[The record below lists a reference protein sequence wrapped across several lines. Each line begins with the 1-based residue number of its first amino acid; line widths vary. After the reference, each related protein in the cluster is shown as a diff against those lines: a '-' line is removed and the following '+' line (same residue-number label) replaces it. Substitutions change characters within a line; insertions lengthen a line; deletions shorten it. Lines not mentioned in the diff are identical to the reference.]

1 MKNKILVF
9 DVGGSFIKFSLFFQ
23 GEFISKGKIATPLD
37 SLESLLAALKGI
49 HNEFMDECEGIA
61 VSMPGIVKSA
71 SGHMVHEGSL
81 RYISD
86 INMIEVFKKAFHL
99 PVAIENDG
107 KCAALGEVWR
117 GSLQGV
123 TDGVVLVVGTGM
135 GGGIISQGKLLK
147 GHHLSAGE
155 FSFIR
160 TNNEHADKDEY
171 LLGMQGSSFVLTKTV
186 AKAKGLP
193 AESMTGEKVFKLI
206 EEGDRTVQQI
216 FQEYCRNIATQIIN
230 LQTILD
236 PEKFVIGGGISAN
249 PLLVST
255 IREELEKLY
264 MHSTLNFVRAD
275 IEQSKLGN
283 EANLLGAIY
292 NYKQTR
298 RVSEE

>member
-9 DVGGSFIKFSLFFQ
+9 DIGGSFIKFSLYFQ
-23 GEFISKGKIATPLD
+23 GEFMCKGKVKTPLD
-37 SLESLLAALKGI
+37 SLENLLIALKQI
-49 HNEFMDECEGIA
+49 HNQFIDECEGIA
-61 VSMPGIVKSA
+61 VSMPGIVDSE
-71 SGHMVHEGSL
+71 SGHMVHGGSL
-81 RYISD
+81 RYIND

-107 KCAALGEVWR
+107 KCAALGEAWC
-117 GSLQGV
+117 GSLQGIA
-123 TDGVVLVVGTGM
+123 DGVVLVVGTGM

-160 TNNEHADKDEY
+160 TNNEYADNVDY
-171 LLGMQGSSFVLTKTV
+171 LLGMQGSSSVLSKTV
-186 AKAKGLP
+186 TKAKGLP
-193 AESMTGEKVFKLI
+193 ADSMTGEKVFKLI
-206 EEGDRTVQQI
+206 EEGDHTVQAI

-249 PLLVST
+249 PLLVIT
-255 IREELEKLY
+255 IKEELEKLY
-264 MHSTLNFVRAD
+264 LDSILNFVRAD

-292 NYKQTR
+292 NYKQTYHLD
-298 RVSEE
+298 

>member
-9 DVGGSFIKFSLFFQ
+9 DIGGSFIKFSLYFQ
-23 GEFISKGKIATPLD
+23 GEFMCKGKVKTPLD
-37 SLESLLAALKGI
+37 SLENLLVALKQI
-49 HNEFMDECEGIA
+49 HNQFIDECEGIA
-61 VSMPGIVKSA
+61 VSMPGIVDSE
-71 SGHMVHEGSL
+71 SGHMVHGGSL
-81 RYISD
+81 RYIND

-107 KCAALGEVWR
+107 KCAALGEAWC
-117 GSLQGV
+117 GSLQGIA
-123 TDGVVLVVGTGM
+123 DGVVLVVKTGM

-160 TNNEHADKDEY
+160 TNNEYADNVDY
-171 LLGMQGSSFVLTKTV
+171 LLGMQGSSSVLSKTV

-193 AESMTGEKVFKLI
+193 ADSMTGEKVFKLI
-206 EEGDRTVQQI
+206 EEGDHTVQAI

-249 PLLVST
+249 PLLVIT
-255 IREELEKLY
+255 IKEELEKLY
-264 MHSTLNFVRAD
+264 LDSILNFVRAD

-292 NYKQTR
+292 NYKQTYHFD
-298 RVSEE
+298 

>member
-9 DVGGSFIKFSLFFQ
+9 DIGGSFIKFSLYSQ
-23 GEFISKGKIATPLD
+23 GEFMTKGKVATPLD
-37 SLESLLAALKGI
+37 SLENLLIALKQI
-49 HNEFMDECEGIA
+49 HSQFIDECEGIA
-61 VSMPGIVKSA
+61 VSMPGIVDSVT
-71 SGHMVHEGSL
+71 GHMVHGGSL
-81 RYISD
+81 RYIND
-86 INMIEVFKKAFHL
+86 INIIEVFKKAFHL

-117 GSLQGV
+117 GSLQGIA
-123 TDGVVLVVGTGM
+123 DGVVLVVGTGM

-160 TNNEHADKDEY
+160 TNNEHADNVDY
-171 LLGMQGSSFVLTKTV
+171 LLGMQGSSSVLAKTV

-193 AESMTGEKVFKLI
+193 ADSITGEKVFKLI
-206 EEGDRTVQQI
+206 EEGDHTVQKI
-216 FQEYCRNIATQIIN
+216 FREYCRNIATQIIN

-249 PLLVST
+249 PLLVVT
-255 IREELEKLY
+255 IKEELEKLY
-264 MHSTLNFVRAD
+264 LHSILNFVRAD

-292 NYKQTR
+292 NYMQSQHLE
-298 RVSEE
+298 V

>member
-1 MKNKILVF
+1 M
-9 DVGGSFIKFSLFFQ
+9 
-23 GEFISKGKIATPLD
+23 
-37 SLESLLAALKGI
+37 
-49 HNEFMDECEGIA
+49 IA
-61 VSMPGIVKSA
+61 VFEKT
-71 SGHMVHEGSL
+71 L
-81 RYISD
+81 
-86 INMIEVFKKAFHL
+86 HL

-160 TNNEHADKDEY
+160 TNNEHADNVDY

-193 AESMTGEKVFKLI
+193 ADSMTGEKVFQFI
-206 EEGDRTVQQI
+206 EEGDHTFQKI

-230 LQTILD
+230 LQAILD

-249 PLLVST
+249 PLLVIT
-255 IREELEKLY
+255 IRKELEKLY
-264 MHSTLNFVRAD
+264 MRSFLNVVDAN
-275 IEQSKLGN
+275 IERSKLGN
-283 EANLLGAIY
+283 EANLLGAVY
-292 NYKQTR
+292 NYKQ
-298 RVSEE
+298 SFHLE

>member
-9 DVGGSFIKFSLFFQ
+9 DIGGSFIKFSLFFQ
-23 GEFISKGKIATPLD
+23 GEFISKGKVATPLD
-37 SLESLLAALKGI
+37 SLESLLAALKQI

-61 VSMPGIVKSA
+61 VSMPGIVNSI
-71 SGHMVHEGSL
+71 SGHMVHGGSL
-81 RYISD
+81 RYIND
-86 INMIEVFKKAFHL
+86 INMIEVFEKAFHL

-107 KCAALGEVWR
+107 KCAALGEAWR
-117 GSLQGV
+117 GSLQGI

-206 EEGDRTVQQI
+206 EEGDHTVQKI

-292 NYKQTR
+292 NYKQ
-298 RVSEE
+298 SFHLE

>member
-9 DVGGSFIKFSLFFQ
+9 DIGGSFIKFSLYFQ
-23 GEFISKGKIATPLD
+23 GEFMSKGKVATPLD
-37 SLESLLAALKGI
+37 SLENLLVALKQI
-49 HNEFMDECEGIA
+49 HHQFMDECVGIA
-61 VSMPGIVKSA
+61 VSMPGIVDSA
-71 SGHMVHEGSL
+71 SGHMVHGGSL
-81 RYISD
+81 RYIND

-107 KCAALGEVWR
+107 KCAALGEAWR
-117 GSLQGV
+117 GSLQGIA
-123 TDGVVLVVGTGM
+123 DGVVLVVGTGM

-155 FSFIR
+155 FSFVR
-160 TNNEHADKDEY
+160 TNNEYVDNVDY
-171 LLGMQGSSFVLTKTV
+171 LLGMQGSSSVLSKTV

-193 AESMTGEKVFKLI
+193 ADSMTGEKVFKLI
-206 EEGDRTVQQI
+206 EEGDHTVQTI
-216 FQEYCRNIATQIIN
+216 FQEYCRNIAIQIIN

-249 PLLVST
+249 PLLVVT
-255 IREELEKLY
+255 IKEELEKLY
-264 MHSTLNFVRAD
+264 LDSILNFVRAD

-292 NYKQTR
+292 NYKQSHDLE
-298 RVSEE
+298 V

>member
-9 DVGGSFIKFSLFFQ
+9 DIGGSFIKFSLYFQ
-23 GEFISKGKIATPLD
+23 GEFMCKGKVKTPLD
-37 SLESLLAALKGI
+37 SLENLLVALKQI
-49 HNEFMDECEGIA
+49 HNQFIDECEGIA
-61 VSMPGIVKSA
+61 VSMPGTVDSE
-71 SGHMVHEGSL
+71 SGHMVHGGSL
-81 RYISD
+81 RYIND

-107 KCAALGEVWR
+107 KCAALGEAWC
-117 GSLQGV
+117 GSLQGIA
-123 TDGVVLVVGTGM
+123 DGVVLVVGTGM

-160 TNNEHADKDEY
+160 TNNEYADNVDY
-171 LLGMQGSSFVLTKTV
+171 LLGMQGSSSVLSKTV

-193 AESMTGEKVFKLI
+193 ADSMTGEKVFKLI
-206 EEGDRTVQQI
+206 EEGDHTVQAI

-249 PLLVST
+249 PLLVIT
-255 IREELEKLY
+255 IKEELEKLY
-264 MHSTLNFVRAD
+264 LDSILNFVRAD

-292 NYKQTR
+292 NYKQTYHLD
-298 RVSEE
+298 

>member
-9 DVGGSFIKFSLFFQ
+9 DIGGSFIKFSLYFQ
-23 GEFISKGKIATPLD
+23 GEFMCKGKVKTPLD
-37 SLESLLAALKGI
+37 SLENLLVALKQI
-49 HNEFMDECEGIA
+49 HNQFIDECEGIA
-61 VSMPGIVKSA
+61 VSMPGIVDSE
-71 SGHMVHEGSL
+71 SGHMVHGGSL
-81 RYISD
+81 RYIND

-107 KCAALGEVWR
+107 KCAALGEAWC
-117 GSLQGV
+117 GSLQGIA
-123 TDGVVLVVGTGM
+123 DGVVLVVGTGM

-160 TNNEHADKDEY
+160 TNNEYADNVDY
-171 LLGMQGSSFVLTKTV
+171 LLGMQGSSSVLSKTV
-186 AKAKGLP
+186 AKTKGLP
-193 AESMTGEKVFKLI
+193 ADSMTGEKVFKLI
-206 EEGDRTVQQI
+206 EEGDHTVQAI

-249 PLLVST
+249 PLLVIT
-255 IREELEKLY
+255 IKEELEKLY
-264 MHSTLNFVRAD
+264 LDSILNFVRAD

-292 NYKQTR
+292 NYKQTYHLD
-298 RVSEE
+298 

>member
-9 DVGGSFIKFSLFFQ
+9 DIGGSFIKFSLYFQ
-23 GEFISKGKIATPLD
+23 GEFMCKGKVKTPLD
-37 SLESLLAALKGI
+37 SLENLLVALKQI
-49 HNEFMDECEGIA
+49 HNQFIDECEGIA
-61 VSMPGIVKSA
+61 VSMPGIVDSE
-71 SGHMVHEGSL
+71 SGHMVHGGSL
-81 RYISD
+81 RYIND

-107 KCAALGEVWR
+107 KCAALGEAWC
-117 GSLQGV
+117 GSLQGIA
-123 TDGVVLVVGTGM
+123 DGVVLVVGTGM

-160 TNNEHADKDEY
+160 TNNEYADNVDY
-171 LLGMQGSSFVLTKTV
+171 LLGMKGSSSVLSKTV

-193 AESMTGEKVFKLI
+193 ADSMTGEKVFKLI
-206 EEGDRTVQQI
+206 EEGDHTVQAI

-249 PLLVST
+249 PLLVIT
-255 IREELEKLY
+255 IKEELEKLY
-264 MHSTLNFVRAD
+264 LDSILNFVRTD

-292 NYKQTR
+292 NYKQTYHLD
-298 RVSEE
+298 